1 MTYTSYNHLPREF
14 YTRTDVVQ
22 VARELLGKVLYT
34 SFNDEITAGII
45 IETEAYAGVIDK
57 ASHAY
62 NNRRTTR
69 TEIMYREGGCAYV
82 YLCYGIHSLFNIVTS
97 VLDDPHAVLIRGI
110 EPLHGIDIM
119 KNRKGK
125 NKLSSKDIN
134 GPGNITKLLG
144 IHVEHSGLTLCNNS
158 NAEMDI
164 WLQDDGIQVLDSEVK
179 SSPRIGIAYAAE
191 DALLPYRFHWIKNR
205 ASFWE
210 SSIS

>member
-1 MTYTSYNHLPREF
+1 MKINTLAYTLTRDF

-34 SFNDEITAGII
+34 SINNEITAGII

-62 NNRRTTR
+62 NNRRTSR

-82 YLCYGIHSLFNIVTS
+82 YLCYGIHPLFNIVTS
-97 VLDDPHAVLIRGI
+97 VKDDPHAVLIRGI
-110 EPLHGIDIM
+110 EPLHGIGIM

-125 NKLSSKDIN
+125 INLLPKDGI

-144 IHVEHSGLTLCNNS
+144 IKVNDSGISLCNNS
-158 NAEMDI
+158 NPENGI
-164 WLQDDGIQVLDSEVK
+164 WLQDEGIIVLDADVK
-179 SSPRIGIAYAAE
+179 TGPRIGVGYAAE
-191 DALLPYRFHWIKNR
+191 DALLPYRFQWIKK
-205 ASFWE
+205 
-210 SSIS
+210 